1 MTTEEKMLP
10 RERAV
15 SPASRR
21 TLVAHWTR
29 DEQIENAKED
39 DTIADIAPPLSPEE
53 RRKHE
58 L

>member
-1 MTTEEKMLP
+1 MTTEETKLS

-21 TLVAHWTR
+21 TRVAHWTR

-39 DTIADIAPPLSPEE
+39 GTVAEIMPPLSDRE
-53 RRKHE
+53 RKKHG